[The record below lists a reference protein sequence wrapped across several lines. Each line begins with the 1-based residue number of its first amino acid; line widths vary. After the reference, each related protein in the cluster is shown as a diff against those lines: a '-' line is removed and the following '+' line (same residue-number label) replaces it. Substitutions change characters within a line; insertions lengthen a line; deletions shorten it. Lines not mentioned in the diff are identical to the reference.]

1 MKWTYNG
8 SEDFEVPIDAVGFVY
23 KIVKRVSTIYD
34 IPGNEHL
41 NKPSE
46 WTTLEDKIY
55 IGKKLL
61 TSTTKRKVGKR
72 ALEKLH
78 KETGDRR
85 KGQRI
90 VRVTKESPWRSYN
103 GSNPELQKEI
113 EANPELFRKEI
124 LEFAYSK
131 KNLSFLEAKYQ
142 FRHLDDIVNGR
153 SYNGHVANWYI
164 RDIVKPKTEEK

>member
-8 SEDFEVPIDAVGFVY
+8 SEEFEVPVDAVGFVY
-23 KIVKRVSTIYD
+23 KIVKRISTIYD

-41 NKPSE
+41 NKPSD

-90 VRVTKESPWRSYN
+90 VRVTKPSSWENYESSCKPLIEDIKLH
-103 GSNPELQKEI
+103 PELY
-113 EANPELFRKEI
+113 RKEI
-124 LEFAYSK
+124 ICFCHSRKHLSYCEVREQMKYNVLETDTWNDNILGK
-131 KNLSFLEAKYQ
+131 W
-142 FRHLDDIVNGR
+142 FRK
-153 SYNGHVANWYI
+153 
-164 RDIVKPKTEEK
+164 DIVKPKTEEK

>member
-8 SEDFEVPIDAVGFVY
+8 SEEFEVPVDAVGFVY
-23 KIVKRVSTIYD
+23 IIKRIPETIVEAKYAHGFTKWDFS
-34 IPGNEHL
+34 
-41 NKPSE
+41 
-46 WTTLEDKIY
+46 DKIY

-85 KGQRI
+85 KGQRV

-124 LEFAYSK
+124 LHWCFSR
-131 KNLSFLEAKYQ
+131 KNMSFWETAEQ
-142 FRHLDDIVNGR
+142 IRHRVWEVPSWNNHIQ
-153 SYNGHVANWYI
+153 NWWI
-164 RDIVKPKTEEK
+164 KDIVKPKTEEK